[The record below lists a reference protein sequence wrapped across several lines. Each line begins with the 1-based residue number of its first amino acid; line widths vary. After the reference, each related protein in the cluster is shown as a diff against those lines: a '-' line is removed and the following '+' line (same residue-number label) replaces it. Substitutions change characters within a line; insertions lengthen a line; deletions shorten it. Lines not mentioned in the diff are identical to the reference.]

1 MTPLRVKQKLFEA
14 RDVIHDLHL
23 NTISFAEHTALGSF
37 YSDWT
42 DLLDSFLE
50 TYYGKYGRIKGTI
63 TIDSS
68 TDLKSDEYL
77 KQLMVFVCDD
87 FTLIVEPLV
96 DSDLENII
104 ADMKQLINHTLYKL
118 SLR

>member
-1 MTPLRVKQKLFEA
+1 MTPLKVKQKLFEA

-23 NTISFAEHTALGSF
+23 DSVTYAQHTALNGF
-37 YSDWT
+37 YNGWT

-68 TDLKSDEYL
+68 TDLKADEYL
-77 KQLMVFVCDD
+77 KQLMLFVCED
-87 FTLIVEPLV
+87 FYLIIDETV
-96 DSDLENII
+96 DSDLDNII
-104 ADMKQLINHTLYKL
+104 ADMKQLINHTLYLLTLK
-118 SLR
+118 